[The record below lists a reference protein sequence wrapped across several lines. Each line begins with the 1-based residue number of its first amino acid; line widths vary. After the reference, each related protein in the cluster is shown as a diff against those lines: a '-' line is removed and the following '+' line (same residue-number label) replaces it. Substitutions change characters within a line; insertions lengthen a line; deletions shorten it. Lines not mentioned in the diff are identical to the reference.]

1 MNKYIEK
8 FRETH
13 PNYAKEY
20 YEKNKDKIYEQ
31 QTKYRKANSK
41 KVSKLAQDSRKRRV
55 EKLKEQGCTNP
66 WYVVLKGAEPK
77 FDNK

>member
-1 MNKYIEK
+1 MNKYLEK
-8 FRETH
+8 FKGKH

-20 YEKNKDKIYEQ
+20 YEKNKEQIYEQ
-31 QTKYRKANSK
+31 QQGYRKANSK
-41 KVSKLAQDSRKRRV
+41 KVSKLSADSRKRRV
-55 EKLKEQGCTNP
+55 ERLREQGCINP